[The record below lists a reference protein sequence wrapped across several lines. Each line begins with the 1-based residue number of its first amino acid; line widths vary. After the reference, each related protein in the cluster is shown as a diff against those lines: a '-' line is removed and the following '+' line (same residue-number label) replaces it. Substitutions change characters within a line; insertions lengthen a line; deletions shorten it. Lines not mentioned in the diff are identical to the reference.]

1 MSKKTA
7 LLDALII
14 DGTGRKAIEGGRLII
29 EDSKI
34 AEVGEKDS
42 VPIPSDSKVIDC
54 SGKSVLPGL
63 IDAHVHLSMQ
73 ADDNPFTG
81 FGRTKMSF
89 VGLAMQAVAS
99 AKTTL
104 DSGVTTVRDVG
115 SLNLVTIELRNLI
128 NAGQLRG
135 PRILTCNQ
143 AIGITGGH
151 GDDYKQSTF
160 EGFRTTEGMTRF
172 ADSVEEAKKAVREQI
187 RAGADWIKFY
197 ASGGALEPDPELI
210 NTYEYS
216 FEELR
221 AICDEAK
228 RGLRSCAAH
237 CQPAEQIKNCVRAGI
252 RTIEHG
258 VFADQDCAQLMK
270 DRGVSHIPTMVVY
283 YRFATMQSGLPASAI
298 EAATRATRFQQAHV
312 RQEWDQGVNIGMGT
326 DAGAPMV
333 PHGTNSAELEVFLKC
348 GLDPLQAIKACTNN
362 SAKALGLEKKIGT
375 LEKGKQAD
383 ILVVSG
389 DLLKDVS
396 LVQDRQEIF
405 AVFKDGEL

>member
-1 MSKKTA
+1 VGRKTA
-7 LLDALII
+7 LVNAMIA
-14 DGTGRKAIEGGRLII
+14 DGTGAKEITDGRLII

-34 AEVGEKDS
+34 VDVGERDS
-42 VPIPSDSKVIDC
+42 IRIPDDATTIDC

-81 FGRTKMSF
+81 FGRTKMSL
-89 VGLAMQAVAS
+89 VGLAMQTVAS

-128 NAGQLRG
+128 NAGLLRG
-135 PRILTCNQ
+135 PRVLTCNQ

-151 GDDYKQSTF
+151 GDDYKHSTF

-187 RAGADWIKFY
+187 RAGADWIKLY

-210 NTYEYS
+210 NTFEYS
-216 FEELR
+216 LEELTSI
-221 AICDEAK
+221 AQEAK

-237 CQPAEQIKNCVRAGI
+237 CQPAEQIKNCVKAGI

-258 VFADQDCAQLMK
+258 VFADTECGVMMK
-270 DRGVSHIPTMVVY
+270 DHGVSHIPTMTVY
-283 YRFATMQSGLPASAI
+283 YRFATMKSGLPASAI
-298 EAATRATRFQQAHV
+298 EAARWATEFQQSHV
-312 RQEWDQGVNIGMGT
+312 RQEWELGVNIGMGT

-333 PHGTNSAELEVFLKC
+333 PHGTNSAELEMFTKC
-348 GLDPLQAIKACTNN
+348 GLDPLDAIKACTFN
-362 SAKALGLEKKIGT
+362 SAKALGLEKKVGT
-375 LEKGKQAD
+375 LERGKQAD
-383 ILVVSG
+383 ILVLDG
-389 DLLKDVS
+389 NILEDVK
-396 LVQDRQEIF
+396 LPQDRKKIF
-405 AVFKDGEL
+405 AVFKDGER